1 MIVITPPTILRITL
15 PNARWGSRVERER
28 RNRIRLAVYAYAYE
42 LRDESL
48 VTDHE
53 FDQLARIIDPTVTT
67 GNAALDHFFATR
79 FTPDS
84 GMWIHQH
91 PALDGIAT
99 IYHRYYIQ

>member
-48 VTDHE
+48 ATDHE
-53 FDQLARIIDPTVTT
+53 FDQLARSIDPAVTT
-67 GNAALDHFFATR
+67 GNAVLDQFFR
-79 FTPDS
+79 DHYQPDS

-91 PALDGIAT
+91 PDLDGIAT

>member
-1 MIVITPPTILRITL
+1 MIRITPPPLRIT
-15 PNARWGSRVERER
+15 PPRTTWGSRVEQER

-67 GNAALDHFFATR
+67 GNPVLDQFFR
-79 FTPDS
+79 DHYQPDS
-84 GMWIHQH
+84 GMWIHHH
-91 PALDGIAT
+91 PDLDGIAA

>member
-1 MIVITPPTILRITL
+1 MIRITPPPLRIT
-15 PNARWGSRVERER
+15 PPRTTWGSRVEQER

-53 FDQLARIIDPTVTT
+53 FDQLASIIDPTVTT
-67 GNAALDHFFATR
+67 GNPVLDHFFATR

-84 GMWIHQH
+84 GMCIHQH
-91 PALDGIAT
+91 PALDGIAD

>member
-1 MIVITPPTILRITL
+1 MIRITPPPLRIT
-15 PNARWGSRVERER
+15 PPRIAWGSRVEQER

-91 PALDGIAT
+91 PDIDGIAN
-99 IYHRYYIQ
+99 IYHRHYIQ

>member
-1 MIVITPPTILRITL
+1 MLVIRPPLVITPPRM
-15 PNARWGSRVERER
+15 AWGSPVERER

-42 LRDESL
+42 VRDESL

-53 FDQLARIIDPTVTT
+53 FDQLARSINPAVTT
-67 GNAALDHFFATR
+67 GNAALDAFYRTY

-84 GMWIHQH
+84 GMWIHHH
-91 PALDGIAT
+91 PDLDGIAA